1 MADVPTNGEVNFN
14 IVFKG
19 LDGDMPTNDN
29 ESEGNPAAPSN
40 VGKPSASNSTS
51 SNSKNVALAAGVNVA
66 LNMSKQAVNA
76 AISNIS
82 IATGDS
88 LTQERIQNGINTI
101 GTSAALIA
109 ACCTN
114 IYTAIAAVASLLIS
128 SGAKAW
134 QEQNRLKWS
143 NIDATNKAKIYGFAS
158 NEGR

>member
-76 AISNIS
+76 AVSNIS

-88 LTQERIQNGINTI
+88 LTQERIQNGINI
-101 GTSAALIA
+101 AGTTAGLIA
-109 ACCTN
+109 SCSN
-114 IYTAIAAVASLLIS
+114 IYTAIAAVGALTIS
-128 SGAKAW
+128 SIVKLW
-134 QEQNRLKWS
+134 QEAEKNKWE
-143 NIDATNKAKIYGFAS
+143 NKDAANKAKIYGFAS
-158 NEGR
+158 NEGRQ